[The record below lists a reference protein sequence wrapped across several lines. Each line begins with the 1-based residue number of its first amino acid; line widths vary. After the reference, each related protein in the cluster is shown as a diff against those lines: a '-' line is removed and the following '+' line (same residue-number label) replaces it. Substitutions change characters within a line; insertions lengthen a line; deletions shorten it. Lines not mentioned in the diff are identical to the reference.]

1 MKTIG
6 LIGGMSWES
15 SAEYYRIINQET
27 KRRLGGQHN
36 AKSIM
41 VTVDFS
47 EIEELQRLGEWQQ
60 LARIMAD
67 AARQL
72 QQGGADFIVLCTNTM
87 HKLSAGIEAAVTIPL
102 LHIVDATARKLQAAG
117 LQRVGLLGTRFT
129 MEETFYRGRLEE
141 RFGINVLIPD
151 EEERKDVHRIIYD
164 ELCHGNVID
173 HSRVRYQEIIE
184 GLKKKGAEAV
194 ILGCTEIMLLIKP
207 QHSVLP
213 VFDTTAIHAE
223 YAVEMAVAAQ
233 DQPSEAKP
241 IILTP

>member
-15 SAEYYRIINQET
+15 STEYYRIINQET

-36 AKSIM
+36 AKSLM
-41 VTVDFS
+41 VTVDFA
-47 EIEELQRLGEWQQ
+47 EIEELQRRGEWQQ
-60 LARIMAD
+60 LARLMAG

-87 HKLSAGIEAAVTIPL
+87 HKLSADIEAAVTIPF
-102 LHIVDATARKLQAAG
+102 LHIVDATAAKIQAAG
-117 LQRVGLLGTRFT
+117 LHKVGLLGTRFT
-129 MEETFYRGRLEE
+129 MEEEFYRGRLEE
-141 RFGINVLIPD
+141 RFKINVLVPD

-164 ELCHGNVID
+164 ELCHGKVID
-173 HSRVRYQEIIE
+173 HSRARYQEVIE

-207 QHSVLP
+207 QHSVLT

-223 YAVEMAVAAQ
+223 YAVEMAIAAS
-233 DQPSEAKP
+233 D
-241 IILTP
+241 

>member
-15 SAEYYRIINQET
+15 STEYYRIINQET

-36 AKSIM
+36 AKSLM
-41 VTVDFS
+41 VTVDFA
-47 EIEELQRLGEWQQ
+47 EIEELQRRGEWQQ
-60 LARIMAD
+60 LARLMAG

-87 HKLSAGIEAAVTIPL
+87 HKLSADIEAAVTIPF
-102 LHIVDATARKLQAAG
+102 LHIVDATAAKIQAAG
-117 LQRVGLLGTRFT
+117 LHKVGLLGTRFT
-129 MEETFYRGRLEE
+129 MEEEFYRGRLEE
-141 RFGINVLIPD
+141 RFKINVLVPD

-164 ELCHGNVID
+164 ELCHGKVID
-173 HSRVRYQEIIE
+173 HSRARYQEVIE

-207 QHSVLP
+207 QHSVLT

-223 YAVEMAVAAQ
+223 YAVEMAVAAS
-233 DQPSEAKP
+233 D
-241 IILTP
+241 